1 MTLSDNIIQRIRQQG
16 PLRFEAFMDMCLYYP
31 DLGYYTSPR
40 SKIGPTGDFYTSP
53 CLTPVFGTLIG
64 KQLEEMWRILEEPP
78 FTIVEYGA
86 GTGVLCRDILAYLK
100 QNHRLYD
107 QLRYCIIEKSPV
119 MRAIEKSHLGEKV
132 SWHDSLEEI
141 PDLIGCILSNELIDT
156 FAVHPV
162 VMDQQLM
169 EVFVDYNLTT
179 GFQELLKPA
188 PEELSHYLDE
198 LAVTLPPGFRTE
210 INLQALSWIETIASH
225 LQRGYVMTIDY
236 GYESVDLYQPGRSQG
251 TLRCYR
257 NHTTNQRL
265 YEHIGT
271 QDITTYVNFSALRHW
286 GAKVGLTESGLTDQG
301 HFLLALGF
309 NESIRAFFSA
319 EPNILQAARHIATI
333 SHRLL
338 LDMGCKFKV
347 LIHQKGVHGQGL
359 MGLSLMGEGK
369 R

>member
-1 MTLSDNIIQRIRQQG
+1 MTLSDIIIQRIGQQG
-16 PLRFEAFMDMCLYYP
+16 PLRFQAFMDMCLYYP

-40 SKIGPTGDFYTSP
+40 PKIGPTGDFYTSP

-64 KQLEEMWRILEEPP
+64 KQLEEMWRILDEPP

-86 GTGVLCRDILAYLK
+86 GTGVLCRDILSYLK

-119 MRAIEKSHLGEKV
+119 MRAIEQTHLGDKV
-132 SWHDSLEEI
+132 SWHDSIEEI
-141 PDLIGCILSNELIDT
+141 PDLIGCILSNELVDT

-162 VMDQQLM
+162 VMHQQLM
-169 EVFVDYNLTT
+169 EVWVDYDTDFGEVLR
-179 GFQELLKPA
+179 PA
-188 PEELSHYLDE
+188 TKELSQYLDE

-210 INLQALSWIETIASH
+210 INLQALRWIESVARH
-225 LQRGYVMTIDY
+225 LQRGFVMTLDY

-257 NHTTNQRL
+257 NHTTNQGL

-271 QDITTYVNFSALRHW
+271 QDITTHVNFSALQHW
-286 GAKVGLTESGLTDQG
+286 GAKQGLIECGLTDQG

-309 NESIRAFFSA
+309 NEAIRASFSA
-319 EPNILQAARHIATI
+319 EPNFLLAARRIATI

-338 LDMGCKFKV
+338 LDMGRKFKV
-347 LIHQKGVHGQGL
+347 LIQAKGIQGQRL
-359 MGLSLMGEGK
+359 RGLSLMGEDKG
-369 R
+369 